1 MKKQVLLILPALLL
15 SGCFSKTNN
24 NSNTSEKEVD
34 ISKLKIVC
42 PTGAPAF
49 AFYDFANN
57 SSFETNSTPSN
68 IVAMMSAA
76 GNKDV
81 VVIDTTSGIKA
92 INNGAPF
99 KMLANITFGNFFI
112 ASTGNDD
119 NETMDVGDTIVLFG
133 QNQTPDLLFH
143 YLYGDQFDS
152 TIEYVTNVQDAAKCL
167 ISGKNA
173 VTTSTVDYVFVAQP
187 VLYNA
192 MQKNANAKMYID
204 VQDAYKTKSGGKSL
218 IQASVFVKNSVDS
231 KVVDVFAKK
240 ISSDI
245 SAAVSNPDIITE
257 KLKGLS
263 AEEATA
269 LYGVNPTIAAT
280 VLKDN
285 NGLGLGYKLA
295 KENKDNIDSFISL
308 FSLENTNEEIYY

>member
-1 MKKQVLLILPALLL
+1 MKKAIYLILPALLL
-15 SGCFSKTNN
+15 TGCISKNN
-24 NSNTSEKEVD
+24 QTQSNGEDNVD

-57 SSFETNSTPSN
+57 QNFETNSTPSN

-76 GNKDV
+76 SNKDV
-81 VVIDTTSGIKA
+81 IVIDTTSGIKA

-119 NETMDVGDTIVLFG
+119 NETMDAGDKIVLFG
-133 QNQTPDLLFH
+133 EHQTPDLLFH
-143 YLYGDQFDS
+143 YLYGNAYDEG
-152 TIEYVTNVQDAAKCL
+152 IEYVTNVQDAAKCL

-173 VTTSTVDYVFVAQP
+173 VTTSTIDYVFVAQP

-192 MQKNANAKMYID
+192 LQKNANAKMHVN
-204 VQDAYKTKSGGKSL
+204 VQEAYKEKSNGKSL
-218 IQASVFVKNSVDS
+218 IQASIFVRNSLES
-231 KVVDVFAKK
+231 KVVDAFKEK

-245 SAAVSNPDIITE
+245 NAAVSNPDIIAE
-257 KLKGLS
+257 KLKGS
-263 AEEATA
+263 AEEITA
-269 LYGVNPTIAAT
+269 LYGVNPAVAIA

-285 NGLGLGYKLA
+285 NGLGLGYKNA
-295 KENKDNIDSFISL
+295 KENKENIDSFVSL